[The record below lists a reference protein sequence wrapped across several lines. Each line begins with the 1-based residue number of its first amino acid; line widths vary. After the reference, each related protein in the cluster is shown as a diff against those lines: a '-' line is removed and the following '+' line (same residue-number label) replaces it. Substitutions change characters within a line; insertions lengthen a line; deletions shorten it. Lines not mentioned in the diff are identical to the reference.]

1 MQKKY
6 PLQLITFLFLWMLF
20 SISLRYAL
28 LTYDWAE
35 GFADESG
42 NLLGTYGKE
51 IQLWGPFGLALFI
64 VRWPQFS
71 GMFKN

>member
-6 PLQLITFLFLWMLF
+6 PLQLITFFFLWMLF
-20 SISLRYAL
+20 AILLRHVL

-35 GFADESG
+35 GLADESG
-42 NLLGTYGKE
+42 KLSGTYGKD
-51 IQLWGPFGLALFI
+51 IQFLGPFVLALLI

>member
-1 MQKKY
+1 MQKKC
-6 PLQLITFLFLWMLF
+6 PLQLITFFFLWMLF
-20 SISLRYAL
+20 ATLLRYAL
-28 LTYDWAE
+28 LTYGWAE

-42 NLLGTYGKE
+42 NLSGTYGDD
-51 IQLWGPFGLALFI
+51 IQIFGPFGLALLI

>member
-6 PLQLITFLFLWMLF
+6 PLQLITFFFLWMLF
-20 SISLRYAL
+20 ATLLRYAL

-42 NLLGTYGKE
+42 NLSGTYGKD
-51 IQLWGPFGLALFI
+51 IQFLGTFGLALLI

>member
-6 PLQLITFLFLWMLF
+6 PLQLITFFFLWMLF
-20 SISLRYAL
+20 AVLLRYAL
-28 LTYDWAE
+28 LTYGWAE
-35 GFADESG
+35 GLADESG
-42 NLLGTYGKE
+42 KLSGTYGKE
-51 IQLWGPFGLALFI
+51 IQFLGPFGLALLI